1 MIQQLLQPKE
11 KKVEYV
17 ELIYDLIF
25 VYVVGRNNALLHIFE
40 NGDHGFCLGRD
51 PYEPWKLESVH
62 ACTAWVPLAKTFLMH
77 QISPETAEN
86 EKEVFGKLAASMPN
100 PAVKPKEE

>member
-1 MIQQLLQPKE
+1 MFLWASREDNTVPVAQTLA
-11 KKVEYV
+11 V
-17 ELIYDLIF
+17 
-25 VYVVGRNNALLHIFE
+25 ALAMEAAGVPCETHIFE

-51 PYEPWKLESVH
+51 PYEPWKLESTH
-62 ACTAWVPLAKTFLMH
+62 ACAAWVPLAKTFLMH

-100 PAVKPKEE
+100 PAVKSKEE